1 MMKINKKLFFS
12 LLFVIILL
20 TGCGKRADDKNTLV
34 VGASNIPHAEILA
47 HVKPMLAKE
56 GIDLKVKVFQDY
68 VMPNKA
74 TESEDLDANYFQH
87 KPFLDNWDK
96 QNNGDLISVGNV
108 HLEPIGVYSKRV
120 KRLTDLKKGSTV
132 LVSNSISDY
141 GRVLTIFKDAGL
153 ITLKKGT
160 DVATANFNDIQTN
173 KLQLNF
179 KHTYEPKLMSD
190 LYANDEGAAVVINA
204 NYAVEAGLNPM
215 KQAISLE
222 SNTSSYANLVAV
234 TPKNKNNPAIK
245 KLVEALQSKDT
256 QKWILTKY
264 KGAVIPAK

>member
-1 MMKINKKLFFS
+1 MRINKKFIFSFLFLT
-12 LLFVIILL
+12 LLLA
-20 TGCGKRADDKNTLV
+20 GCGKKSNGMTTLTI
-34 VGASNIPHAEILA
+34 GASNMPHAEILD

-74 TESEDLDANYFQH
+74 TESGDLDANYFQH

-108 HLEPIGVYSKRV
+108 HLEPIGVYSKQV
-120 KRLTDLKKGSTV
+120 KKLTDLKKGSTV

-160 DVATANFNDIQTN
+160 DVATANFADIKTN
-173 KLQLNF
+173 KLNLVF

-190 LYANDEGAAVVINA
+190 LYENNEGSAIIINA
-204 NYAVEAGLNPM
+204 NYAVEAGLNPT
-215 KQAISLE
+215 KQAIALE
-222 SNTSSYANLVAV
+222 RSTSSYANLVAV
-234 TPKNKNNPAIK
+234 APKNKDNPAIK
-245 KLVEALQSKDT
+245 KLVKALQSKKT
-256 QKWILTKY
+256 REWILNKY

>member
-1 MMKINKKLFFS
+1 MKINKKIIFLLFFLP
-12 LLFVIILL
+12 LLLA
-20 TGCGKRADDKNTLV
+20 GCGKKSSDMTTLTI
-34 VGASNIPHAEILA
+34 GASNLPHAEILA
-47 HVKPMLAKE
+47 HVKPILAKE

-74 TESEDLDANYFQH
+74 TESGDLDANYFQH
-87 KPFLDNWDK
+87 KPFLDNWNK

-120 KRLTDLKKGSTV
+120 THLADLKKGSTV

-153 ITLKKGT
+153 ITLKKGV
-160 DVATANFNDIQTN
+160 DVATANFNDIKTN
-173 KLQLNF
+173 KLHLVF

-190 LYANDEGAAVVINA
+190 LYENNEGAAIVINA
-204 NYAVEAGLNPM
+204 NYAVEAGLNPT
-215 KQAISLE
+215 KQAIALE
-222 SNTSSYANLVAV
+222 RNTSSYANLVAV
-234 TPKNKNNPAIK
+234 TPKNKNNPAVK
-245 KLVEALQSKDT
+245 KLVKALQSKNT
-256 QKWILTKY
+256 QKWILKTY